1 MRGHRYIVAYFIA
14 ITGICTSAM
23 ILTSFSHS
31 AAVTSTVYAAY
42 YWAGSVYAC
51 QATFFAWANDEL
63 RFEDDQIRS
72 VVIASM
78 NLGSN
83 AVNAWWSLI
92 FYGANFAP
100 KFTRGMWAMIG
111 TSIAMA
117 LWATVLIFMSRRERK
132 NREGKVVIGGNEEVE
147 AVRSTSRELVD
158 QKI

>member
-1 MRGHRYIVAYFIA
+1 
-14 ITGICTSAM
+14 M
-23 ILTSFSHS
+23 ILTSFHKSP
-31 AAVTSTVYAAY
+31 AVTSTVYAAY

-92 FYGANFAP
+92 FYSANFAP

-117 LWATVLIFMSRRERK
+117 IWATALIFMGRREKKKWERGVMVG
-132 NREGKVVIGGNEEVE
+132 ENEVG
-147 AVRSTSRELVD
+147 AVRSTSPDLTMKDEKNV
-158 QKI
+158 

>member
-1 MRGHRYIVAYFIA
+1 
-14 ITGICTSAM
+14 
-23 ILTSFSHS
+23 
-31 AAVTSTVYAAY
+31 
-42 YWAGSVYAC
+42 
-51 QATFFAWANDEL
+51 
-63 RFEDDQIRS
+63 
-72 VVIASM
+72 M